1 MIKIVG
7 LAILLICGMGAGW
20 NNQPTAIVIQPVVVN
35 QTYQVVRYV
44 SVPVTEL
51 VVVPVTVYYA
61 VPTTTQY
68 VYQTEPRYNWCLW
81 KQYRH

>member
-20 NNQPTAIVIQPVVVN
+20 NNQPTPIIIQPVVVN

-44 SVPVTEL
+44 PVTEI
-51 VVVPVTVYYA
+51 VVVPVIVYYA
-61 VPTTTQY
+61 VPTATQY
-68 VYQTEPRYNWCLW
+68 VYQTEPRYNWCLC

>member
-44 SVPVTEL
+44 PVTEI

-61 VPTTTQY
+61 CGNNTD
-68 VYQTEPRYNWCLW
+68 TESTKRF
-81 KQYRH
+81 